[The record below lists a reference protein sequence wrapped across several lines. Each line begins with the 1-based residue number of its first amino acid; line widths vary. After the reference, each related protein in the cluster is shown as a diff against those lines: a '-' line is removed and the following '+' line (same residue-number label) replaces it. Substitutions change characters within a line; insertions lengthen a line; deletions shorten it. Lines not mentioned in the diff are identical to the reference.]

1 MINITF
7 WLWYNSSHPMTC
19 FTIDSLNIKVL
30 GNIFS
35 LFVVSLF
42 MMLLIFTCLL
52 SLDSQ
57 TSSWLSLSWWSKSF
71 PELKINHQ
79 SDQNFHDLKK
89 IFIYRIYLSR
99 VWIGFAVFY
108 YKLVFQE
115 ADSYHRLLSVLCVS
129 RVLPLWYIKLFW
141 GLRSWKNYSL
151 TGSGSNVIQSPEAA
165 TGGVLKNFAKFTWKH
180 LC

>member
-115 ADSYHRLLSVLCVS
+115 ADSYHRLLSVLCVLAECCRYDIS
-129 RVLPLWYIKLFW
+129 
-141 GLRSWKNYSL
+141 NYFEDC
-151 TGSGSNVIQSPEAA
+151 VVEKIIPWQE
-165 TGGVLKNFAKFTWKH
+165 VDQM
-180 LC
+180 